1 MDTIIV
7 SIITTIGVVL
17 TTLIQNHN
25 ARKKDNIEEK
35 LDNIKKEFQENLLAL
50 KNDINTETLG
60 RCKSDLVSI
69 MSKIK
74 NGYTP
79 TDEEKRI
86 ILETKE
92 LYNNKGGDSYVDDMF
107 DTLKKEGKL

>member
-1 MDTIIV
+1 METIIV
-7 SIITTIGVVL
+7 ATISTLGVIITTV
-17 TTLIQNHN
+17 IQGYH
-25 ARKKDNIEEK
+25 ASKKDNIESKIDDLRKEVK
-35 LDNIKKEFQENLLAL
+35 ADIEYLKK
-50 KNDINTETLG
+50 DINEEKLG

-69 MSKIK
+69 MSKIQ

-79 TDEEKRI
+79 TNEERRI

-107 DTLKKEGKL
+107 DNLKKEGKL

>member
-1 MDTIIV
+1 MESVFVAVISTTGVIV
-7 SIITTIGVVL
+7 
-17 TTLIQNHN
+17 TTLIQTYH
-25 ARKKDNIEEK
+25 AKKKDKIEDK
-35 LDNIKKEFQENLLAL
+35 LELIRKEFKSEISSL
-50 KNDINTETLG
+50 KADLSRETLG

-69 MSKIK
+69 MSKVK

-79 TDEEKRI
+79 TDEERRI

-92 LYNNKGGDSYVDDMF
+92 LYNKKGGDSYVDDMF

>member
-17 TTLIQNHN
+17 TTLIQSHN

-107 DTLKKEGKL
+107 DTLKKEGKI

>member
-1 MDTIIV
+1 MESIFVAAISTAGV
-7 SIITTIGVVL
+7 IITTI
-17 TTLIQNHN
+17 IQTYN
-25 ARKKDNIEEK
+25 ARKKDKIEDK
-35 LDNIKKEFQENLLAL
+35 LELIRKEFKAEIKGL
-50 KNDINTETLG
+50 KTDINNETLG

-69 MSKIK
+69 MSKIQ
-74 NGYTP
+74 NGYIP
-79 TDEEKRI
+79 TNEERRI

>member
-1 MDTIIV
+1 MESIFVAAISTV
-7 SIITTIGVVL
+7 GVIITTI
-17 TTLIQNHN
+17 IQTYH
-25 ARKKDNIEEK
+25 ARKKDKIEDK
-35 LDNIKKEFQENLLAL
+35 LELIRKEFKAEINNL
-50 KNDINTETLG
+50 KSDINNETLG

-69 MSKIK
+69 MSKVK

-92 LYNNKGGDSYVDDMF
+92 LYNSKSGDSYVDDMF